1 MQRVKVN
8 EKSFEGQ
15 PIYVGIDYHK
25 KSWKVA
31 ILGKEYEH
39 KAMSR
44 EPDAD
49 QLVAYLKSNFPG
61 AAYKAVYEAGI
72 SRFKSQR
79 RVQELGVEGMEIHSV
94 DVRTPRKARQQKT
107 EKKPTAGNWRK
118 C

>member
-31 ILGKEYEH
+31 ILGPEYEH
-39 KAMSR
+39 KVMSR

-49 QLVAYLKSNFPG
+49 GLVKYLKSNFPG
-61 AAYKAVYEAGI
+61 ADYKAVYEAGF
-72 SRFKSQR
+72 SGFKSQR
-79 RVQELGVEGMEIHSV
+79 RLKELGVDCIV
-94 DVRTPRKARQQKT
+94 IYLFP
-107 EKKPTAGNWRK
+107 
-118 C
+118 